1 MVITTCWTT
10 LIQKAHRVGKAK
22 MSGSAEEIEAA
33 EADLKAYEELVKM
46 SDQMILPCNAG
57 FL

>member
-1 MVITTCWTT
+1 MMIVTSWVT

-22 MSGSAEEIEAA
+22 IYGSAEELEAA

-46 SDQMILPCNAG
+46 SDQMILPCTAE
-57 FL
+57 FI